1 MNICGVEL
9 TTCGILEDG
18 HVVRLDLVD
27 DKGMAISL
35 RLPFEQAQAV
45 AMTLPSLLTRALKSL
60 TGSPNARYVFPLDR
74 WFVELSGQGDGL
86 LLTMATADG
95 FQVSFGLPAEAC
107 RGLGLTLAGGAA
119 RLAEG
124 DADDD
129 ELVSGSVGLN

>member
-45 AMTLPSLLTRALKSL
+45 AMTLPSLLTRH
-60 TGSPNARYVFPLDR
+60 
-74 WFVELSGQGDGL
+74 
-86 LLTMATADG
+86 
-95 FQVSFGLPAEAC
+95 
-107 RGLGLTLAGGAA
+107 
-119 RLAEG
+119 
-124 DADDD
+124 
-129 ELVSGSVGLN
+129 